1 MQGLNTEITIL
12 FVAVILY
19 FEYIIRFCKF
29 RKQLFFMKCT
39 FLILA
44 AFMSQYLFAQ
54 QADYIVRNGKLIDGT
69 GNQWQIK
76 DVAIINN
83 KIAAIGNLSN
93 WKGKKE
99 IDATGLIIAP
109 GFIDVHAHIE
119 GGESKNPLATNFI
132 YDGVTSVITGNCGG
146 SADDMKTYF
155 DFIDSLGVSINVAA
169 LMGHNNIRKQVMG
182 TANRH
187 ATTQELKQMEAI
199 ADKAMK
205 AGAVGMS
212 TGLIY
217 IPGTYAPTEEVV
229 ALAKVVAQNGGVY
242 ASHIRNEEDKV
253 AEAVKEAIEIGRQAK
268 LPVEI
273 SHFKVNGQNN
283 WGRSNETIGLIQNAR
298 KNGIEVTI
306 DQYPYTASST
316 NLGILLP
323 DWVLADG
330 QDSILA
336 RLKNPIIRAK
346 VKAHSENI
354 IKVRGLKHFDY
365 AFVANFK
372 ADTSYNGKNIRQ
384 INMLRGNKDNAQQE
398 AETIVQM
405 MEAGGAQMVYHG
417 MNDND
422 VKNIMAYPFNMAA
435 SDAGIAVMGQSR
447 PHPRAYGTNARV
459 LGKYVREE
467 KVMSLEEAIRRMTSL
482 PANKFNIKERGII
495 KEGFFADMVVFDEKE
510 VTDMA
515 TFENPHQF
523 SKGFKYVFVNGAMT
537 VENGTHNGTRKGVAI
552 RIKS

>member
-1 MQGLNTEITIL
+1 MKYRLLFLAIL
-12 FVAVILY
+12 VSPF
-19 FEYIIRFCKF
+19 
-29 RKQLFFMKCT
+29 
-39 FLILA
+39 
-44 AFMSQYLFAQ
+44 LFAQ
-54 QADYIVRNGKLIDGT
+54 EADYIIRNGKLIDGT

-76 DVAIINN
+76 DVAIVNN
-83 KIAAIGNLSN
+83 KIAAIGTLSN

-99 IDATGLIIAP
+99 IDAKGLIVAP

-119 GGESKNPLATNFI
+119 GGETRNPLATNFI

-146 SADDMKTYF
+146 SADHMKVYF
-155 DFIDSLGVSINVAA
+155 DFIDSLGMSINVAA

-187 ATTQELKQMEAI
+187 ATAQEMQKMEAI

-205 AGAVGMS
+205 EGAVGMS

-217 IPGTYAPTEEVV
+217 IPGTFAPTEEVV

-283 WGRSNETIGLIQNAR
+283 WGRSDETLNLVKNAR
-298 KNGIEVTI
+298 KEGIEVTI

-336 RLKNPIIRAK
+336 RLKNPRIRAK
-346 VKAHSENI
+346 VKAHSI
-354 IKVRGLKHFDY
+354 DLIKRRGLTHFDY

-372 ADTSYNGKNIRQ
+372 ADTNYNGKNIRQ
-384 INMLRGNKDNAQQE
+384 INLIRGQKDNALAE

-405 MEAGGAQMVYHG
+405 MELGGAQMVYHG
-417 MNDND
+417 MGDKD

-435 SDAGIAVMGQSR
+435 SDAGIAVMGLSR

-482 PANKFNIKERGII
+482 PANKFNFKERGIL
-495 KEGFFADMVVFDEKE
+495 KEGFFADLVVFNENE

-523 SKGFKYVFVNGAMT
+523 SKGFKFVFVNGAMT
-537 VENGTHNGTRKGVAI
+537 VENGVHNGTRKGIAI
-552 RIKS
+552 RIKN

>member
-1 MQGLNTEITIL
+1 MKYTIL
-12 FVAVILY
+12 LLSFLMSQYVFAQNAD
-19 FEYIIRFCKF
+19 YIIR
-29 RKQLFFMKCT
+29 
-39 FLILA
+39 
-44 AFMSQYLFAQ
+44 
-54 QADYIVRNGKLIDGT
+54 NGKIMDGT
-69 GNQWQIK
+69 GNNWQFKNI
-76 DVAIINN
+76 AIVNN
-83 KIAAIGNLSN
+83 KIVAIGNLIN
-93 WKGKKE
+93 WKATKE
-99 IDATGLIIAP
+99 IDAKGLIVAP

-119 GGESKNPLATNFI
+119 GSEVKNPLATNFV
-132 YDGVTSVITGNCGG
+132 YDGVTTVITGNCGG
-146 SADDMKTYF
+146 SADNMKTYF
-155 DFIDSLGVSINVAA
+155 DYIDSLGISINVAA
-169 LMGHNNIRKQVMG
+169 LIGHNNIRKQVMG

-187 ATTQELKQMEAI
+187 ATEEELQKMEAI

-205 AGAVGMS
+205 EGAVGMS

-217 IPGTYAPTEEVV
+217 IPGTFAPTNEVV
-229 ALAKVVAQNGGVY
+229 RLAKVVAQNGGVY

-253 AEAVKEAIEIGRQAK
+253 AEAVNEAIAIGREAK

-283 WGRSNETIGLIQNAR
+283 WGRSDETLNLVKNAR
-298 KNGIEVTI
+298 LEGIDVTI

-336 RLKNPIIRAK
+336 RLKNPAIRAT
-346 VKAHSENI
+346 VKAHSI
-354 IKVRGLKHFDY
+354 DMITRRGLKHFDY

-372 ADTSYNGKNIRQ
+372 ADTNYNGKNIRE
-384 INMLRGNKDNAQQE
+384 INLLRGGKDNALAQ

-405 MEAGGAQMVYHG
+405 MELGGAQMVYHG
-417 MNDND
+417 MGDKD

-435 SDAGIAVMGQSR
+435 SDAGIAVVGVSR

-482 PANKFNIKERGII
+482 PADKFNIKQRGLI
-495 KEGFFADMVVFDEKE
+495 KEGFIADIVVFDENE

-523 SKGFKYVFVNGAMT
+523 SKGFKYIFVNGALT
-537 VENGTHNGTRKGVAI
+537 IDNGLHNGTRKGVAI
-552 RIKS
+552 RNNN

>member
-1 MQGLNTEITIL
+1 M
-12 FVAVILY
+12 
-19 FEYIIRFCKF
+19 
-29 RKQLFFMKCT
+29 
-39 FLILA
+39 
-44 AFMSQYLFAQ
+44 
-54 QADYIVRNGKLIDGT
+54 IDGT
-69 GNQWQIK
+69 GNHWQLK
-76 DVAIINN
+76 DIAIVKN
-83 KIAAIGNLSN
+83 KIAAVGNLNKWTAS
-93 WKGKKE
+93 KE
-99 IDATGLIIAP
+99 IDAKGLIIAP

-132 YDGVTSVITGNCGG
+132 YDGVTTVVTGNCGG
-146 SADDMKTYF
+146 SADDMDIYF
-155 DFIDSLGVSINVAA
+155 NFIDSLQTSINVAA
-169 LMGHNNIRKQVMG
+169 LMGHNTIRKQVMG

-187 ATTQELKQMEAI
+187 ATGEELKKMEAI

-217 IPGTYAPTEEVV
+217 IPGTFAPTDEVV
-229 ALAKVVAQNGGVY
+229 TLAKIVANNGGVY

-253 AEAVKEAIEIGRQAK
+253 ADAVNEAIEIGRQAK
-268 LPVEI
+268 IPVQV

-283 WGRSNETIGLIQNAR
+283 WGRSDETLNLVKNAR
-298 KNGIEVTI
+298 LEGIDVTI

-336 RLKNPIIRAK
+336 RLKDPTIRTK
-346 VKAHSENI
+346 VKAHSMGI
-354 IKVRGLKHFDY
+354 IKGRGLKHFDY

-372 ADTSYNGKNIRQ
+372 ADTSYNGKNLRE
-384 INMLRGNKDNAQQE
+384 INLLKGGKDKAIDE

-405 MEAGGAQMVYHG
+405 IEQGGAQMVYHG
-417 MNDND
+417 MGDKD

-435 SDAGIAVMGQSR
+435 SDAGIAVMGVSR

-459 LGKYVREE
+459 LGKYVRED

-482 PANKFNIKERGII
+482 PANKFNLKERGII
-495 KEGFFADMVVFDEKE
+495 KEGFMADIVVFDENE

-523 SKGFKYVFVNGAMT
+523 SKGFKYVFVNGGLT
-537 VENGTHNGTRKGVAI
+537 VDNGLHNGTRKGMAI
-552 RIKS
+552 RNKN

>member
-1 MQGLNTEITIL
+1 MKYRFLVLSIL
-12 FVAVILY
+12 
-19 FEYIIRFCKF
+19 
-29 RKQLFFMKCT
+29 
-39 FLILA
+39 
-44 AFMSQYLFAQ
+44 MSQFLFAQ
-54 QADYIVRNGKLIDGT
+54 EADYIIRNGKLIDGT
-69 GNQWQIK
+69 GNQWQFK

-83 KIAAIGNLSN
+83 KIAAIGILTN

-99 IDATGLIIAP
+99 VDAKGLIVAP

-119 GGESKNPLATNFI
+119 GGEIKNPLATNFI

-146 SADDMKTYF
+146 SANDMKTYF
-155 DFIDSLGVSINVAA
+155 DFIDSLGVSINIAA

-182 TANRH
+182 SANRH
-187 ATTQELKQMEAI
+187 ATALELQQMEAI
-199 ADKAMK
+199 TDKAMK
-205 AGAVGMS
+205 EGAVGMS

-217 IPGTYAPTEEVV
+217 IPGTFAPTEEVV
-229 ALAKVVAQNGGVY
+229 ALAKVVAKNGGVY

-253 AEAVKEAIEIGRQAK
+253 AEAIKEAIEIGRQAK
-268 LPVEI
+268 IPVEI

-283 WGRSNETIGLIQNAR
+283 WGRSDEALALVVNAR
-298 KNGIEVTI
+298 KEGIEVTI

-336 RLKNPIIRAK
+336 RLKKADIRSKA
-346 VKAHSENI
+346 KAHSINMI
-354 IKVRGLKHFDY
+354 QKRGLKHFDY
-365 AFVANFK
+365 AVVANFK
-372 ADTSYNGKNIRQ
+372 SDTSYNGKNIRQ
-384 INMLRGNKDNAQQE
+384 INILRRNKDNAQAE

-405 MEAGGAQMVYHG
+405 IELGGAQMVYHG
-417 MNDND
+417 MGDKD

-435 SDAGIAVMGQSR
+435 SDAGIAVMGVSR
-447 PHPRAYGTNARV
+447 PHPRAYGTKARV

-482 PANKFNIKERGII
+482 PANKFNFKDRGII
-495 KEGFFADMVVFDEKE
+495 KEGFFADIVVFDENE

-523 SKGFKYVFVNGAMT
+523 SKGFKYVFVNGAIT
-537 VENGTHNGTRKGVAI
+537 IDNGIHIGARKGVAI
-552 RIKS
+552 RIKN

>member
-1 MQGLNTEITIL
+1 MKNSLLIL
-12 FVAVILY
+12 LILVCQIA
-19 FEYIIRFCKF
+19 FSQNADYIIR
-29 RKQLFFMKCT
+29 
-39 FLILA
+39 
-44 AFMSQYLFAQ
+44 
-54 QADYIVRNGKLIDGT
+54 NGKMIDGT
-69 GNQWQIK
+69 GNHWQLK
-76 DVAIINN
+76 DIAIVKN
-83 KIAAIGNLSN
+83 KIAAVGNLNKWTAS
-93 WKGKKE
+93 KE
-99 IDATGLIIAP
+99 IDAKGLIIAP

-132 YDGVTSVITGNCGG
+132 YDGVTTVVTGNCGG
-146 SADDMKTYF
+146 SADDMDIYF
-155 DFIDSLGVSINVAA
+155 NFIDSLQTSINVAA
-169 LMGHNNIRKQVMG
+169 LMGHNTIRKQVMG

-187 ATTQELKQMEAI
+187 ATGEELKKMEAI

-217 IPGTYAPTEEVV
+217 IPGTFAPTDEVV
-229 ALAKVVAQNGGVY
+229 ALAKIVANNGGVY

-253 AEAVKEAIEIGRQAK
+253 ADAVNEAIEIGRQAK
-268 LPVEI
+268 IPVQV

-283 WGRSNETIGLIQNAR
+283 WGRSDETLNLVKNAR
-298 KNGIEVTI
+298 LEGIDVTI

-336 RLKNPIIRAK
+336 RLKDPTIRTK
-346 VKAHSENI
+346 VKAHSMGI
-354 IKVRGLKHFDY
+354 IKGRGLKHFDY

-372 ADTSYNGKNIRQ
+372 TDTSYNGKNLRE
-384 INMLRGNKDNAQQE
+384 INLLKGGKDKAIDE

-405 MEAGGAQMVYHG
+405 IEQGGAQMVYHG
-417 MNDND
+417 MGDKD

-435 SDAGIAVMGQSR
+435 SDAGIAVMGVSR

-459 LGKYVREE
+459 LGKYVRED

-482 PANKFNIKERGII
+482 PANKFNLKERGII
-495 KEGFFADMVVFDEKE
+495 KEGFMADIVVFDENE

-523 SKGFKYVFVNGAMT
+523 SKGFKYVFVNGGLT
-537 VENGTHNGTRKGVAI
+537 VDNGVHNGTRKGMAI
-552 RIKS
+552 RNKN

>member
-1 MQGLNTEITIL
+1 MKNSLLIL
-12 FVAVILY
+12 LILVWQNA
-19 FEYIIRFCKF
+19 FSQNADYIIR
-29 RKQLFFMKCT
+29 
-39 FLILA
+39 
-44 AFMSQYLFAQ
+44 
-54 QADYIVRNGKLIDGT
+54 NGKMIDGT
-69 GNQWQIK
+69 GNHWQLK
-76 DVAIINN
+76 DIAIVKN
-83 KIAAIGNLSN
+83 KIAAVGNLNKWTAS
-93 WKGKKE
+93 KE
-99 IDATGLIIAP
+99 IDAKGLIIAP

-132 YDGVTSVITGNCGG
+132 YDGVTTVVTGNCGG
-146 SADDMKTYF
+146 SADDMDIYF
-155 DFIDSLGVSINVAA
+155 NFIDSLQTSINVAA
-169 LMGHNNIRKQVMG
+169 LMGHNTIRKQVMG

-187 ATTQELKQMEAI
+187 ATGEELKKMEAI

-217 IPGTYAPTEEVV
+217 IPGTFAPTDEVV
-229 ALAKVVAQNGGVY
+229 ALAKIVANSGGVY

-253 AEAVKEAIEIGRQAK
+253 ADAVNEAIEIGRQAK
-268 LPVEI
+268 IPVQV

-283 WGRSNETIGLIQNAR
+283 WGRSDETLNLVKNAR
-298 KNGIEVTI
+298 LEGIDVTI

-336 RLKNPIIRAK
+336 RLKDPTIRAK
-346 VKAHSENI
+346 VKAHSMGI
-354 IKVRGLKHFDY
+354 IKGRGLKHFDY

-372 ADTSYNGKNIRQ
+372 ADTSYNGKNLRE
-384 INMLRGNKDNAQQE
+384 INLLKGGKDKAIDE

-405 MEAGGAQMVYHG
+405 IEQGGAQMVYHG
-417 MNDND
+417 MGDKD

-435 SDAGIAVMGQSR
+435 SDAGIAVMGVSR

-459 LGKYVREE
+459 LGKYVRED

-482 PANKFNIKERGII
+482 PANKFNLKERGII
-495 KEGFFADMVVFDEKE
+495 KEGFMADIVVFDENE

-523 SKGFKYVFVNGAMT
+523 SKGFKYVFVNGGLT
-537 VENGTHNGTRKGVAI
+537 VDKGLHNGARKGMAI
-552 RIKS
+552 RNKN